1 MHILQCRKL
10 RLEED
15 RLLFKN
21 SGSRP
26 TAMTQ
31 FSQKAALRSVDNADS
46 PKRLPPTWVY
56 SLMCA
61 GHLSGR
67 DPEFLIKLTVGISG
81 ETRKVLTLRSDWLY
95 SNPVSALQL
104 SARLSWVGDFSQ
116 TSSPQL

>member
-15 RLLFKN
+15 RLLKN

-46 PKRLPPTWVY
+46 PKRLPP
-56 SLMCA
+56 
-61 GHLSGR
+61 HLGLQPHVR
-67 DPEFLIKLTVGISG
+67 WAPVWEGPRILIKLTVGISG

-104 SARLSWVGDFSQ
+104 NS
-116 TSSPQL
+116 